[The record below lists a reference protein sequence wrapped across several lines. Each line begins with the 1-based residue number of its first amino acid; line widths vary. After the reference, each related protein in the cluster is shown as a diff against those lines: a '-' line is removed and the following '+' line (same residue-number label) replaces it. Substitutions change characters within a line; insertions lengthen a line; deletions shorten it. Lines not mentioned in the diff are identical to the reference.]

1 MALDRDT
8 VVRTALRLLDEVGL
22 EGLTLRRITGTTM
35 ATLDVPKETMKAF
48 GGGARGATIGFE
60 IIGHRYGDEAFI
72 LPEDEVVLDVLRANR
87 WRRPVTFSATIGDDD
102 APGLDIFKY
111 LRCDGITYRMTPR
124 KLDGKTRVS
133 LTLNASLLF
142 DSSRFQ
148 WRALQGGGDIYSINA
163 YGWLQNYLWTFMATA
178 DGYLYNRRRADAART
193 LARMEELLPFER
205 YTDLY
210 EGVLD
215 ELKPLYE
222 YARRMEKY
230 EELKGMFR

>member
-1 MALDRDT
+1 
-8 VVRTALRLLDEVGL
+8 
-22 EGLTLRRITGTTM
+22 
-35 ATLDVPKETMKAF
+35 
-48 GGGARGATIGFE
+48 
-60 IIGHRYGDEAFI
+60 
-72 LPEDEVVLDVLRANR
+72 
-87 WRRPVTFSATIGDDD
+87 
-102 APGLDIFKY
+102 
-111 LRCDGITYRMTPR
+111 MTPR